1 MNLKG
6 CLTKIGCF
14 GQKADS
20 SVFIVNCMSCNRLQS
35 TRGFWLLIHLMY
47 WLKQQL
53 FGHTIIESHGWPIQ
67 KLDVNIAFYVF
78 LFRET
83 VCMSRWP
90 SLQKITVQIMFLSS
104 INFLS
109 AQIRSR
115 PWYRRLSFL
124 FRRLSFLFFSKH
136 RLILLDH
143 KQTLLSFSIFFNC
156 NYIYANSC
164 G

>member
-83 VCMSRWP
+83 VCMSKNNRSNYVSKFHKFFVSPNKVPVHDIVDWVFCLDNWVFCF
-90 SLQKITVQIMFLSS
+90 SLNIDWF
-104 INFLS
+104 
-109 AQIRSR
+109 
-115 PWYRRLSFL
+115 Y
-124 FRRLSFLFFSKH
+124 
-136 RLILLDH
+136 
-143 KQTLLSFSIFFNC
+143 
-156 NYIYANSC
+156 
-164 G
+164 